1 VPLNN
6 AQLSN
11 LTTSFQDLYAVPSSG
26 VASVSVTSIICS
38 NKAVTATD
46 LTIALTNSSD
56 TILSYLSFTITV
68 PVGASFSP
76 IPSPIFL
83 KPGQKLRVL
92 ASAINALDISL
103 SCVEFLS

>member
-1 VPLNN
+1 MPLNN

-11 LTTSFQDLYAVPSSG
+11 LTTSFQDLYAVPSG

-38 NKAVTATD
+38 NKALTATD
-46 LTIALTNSSD
+46 LTIALTNSSN
-56 TILSYLSFTITV
+56 TILSYLIFTITV

-83 KPGQKLRVL
+83 KPEQKLRVL

-103 SCVEFLS
+103 SCVEFLL